1 MLTDEVMTAQS
12 FVFLL
17 AGSETVSA
25 TLSFALYHIA
35 RDESIQQMLTKE
47 IDSAL
52 AKHGGFTY
60 QSVKEMTYMDQLLQ
74 GESRMMLYNILFF
87 YRIVGPT

>member
-1 MLTDEVMTAQS
+1 MTAQS

-25 TLSFALYHIA
+25 TLSFALYHVA

-74 GESRMMLYNILFF
+74 GDSHMM
-87 YRIVGPT
+87 